1 MSRDRHLGGAHFT
14 SSTTKLSFSASA
26 IIIENYNKY
35 AKE

>member
-1 MSRDRHLGGAHFT
+1 MSRDWHLGGARFT
-14 SSTTKLSFSASA
+14 SSKHSFSASA